1 MDGVNRKPRV
11 HEVVGAIKMMET
23 RGTAKVADA
32 LRTQAVESD
41 GESAVKH
48 PVVDESGE
56 VMILGNEGAD
66 EAFTAGGEVTHPG
79 FAGDP
84 VGTTGDAFAAGFL
97 AARDRD
103 NGPERTLAAKT
114 SGARADGESE
124 SQRNVRV
131 LRSDVA
137 AIPSR

>member
-1 MDGVNRKPRV
+1 
-11 HEVVGAIKMMET
+11 MET
-23 RGTAKVADA
+23 RGPAKIADA

-41 GESAVKH
+41 GETAAKH
-48 PVVDESGE
+48 LVVDESGE
-56 VMILGNEGAD
+56 VMVLGNEGAN
-66 EAFTAGGEVTHPG
+66 EAFTADGEVTYPG

-103 NGPERTLAAKT
+103 NDPERTLAART

-124 SQRNVRV
+124 SQRNVQV
-131 LRSDVA
+131 LRDDVA
-137 AIPSR
+137 AIPGR

>member
-1 MDGVNRKPRV
+1 
-11 HEVVGAIKMMET
+11 MET
-23 RGTAKVADA
+23 KGPAKIADA

-41 GESAVKH
+41 GETAVKYL
-48 PVVDESGE
+48 VVDESGE

-84 VGTTGDAFAAGFL
+84 VDTTGAGDAFAAGFL